1 MKRLTILGLAVAL
14 ALGFSTVGLAAG
26 GPDTLVIG
34 TTDRVTQL
42 SPANSY
48 DHYSWHV
55 LRLLSDSLLEIKP
68 KSTEVGPALAKD
80 WEVGPKAKVY
90 TFYLREDA
98 TFTNGDPVTAEDVK
112 WSFER
117 VMKLDGPE
125 GGVFL
130 IGDPI
135 DTIEVVDDYTLKITL
150 VEPNATFL
158 KRVTGQ
164 VGPALVWN
172 KNGTPAD
179 EFAKGELV
187 GVGPY
192 KLNKFQPNQSVIY
205 EAYEDYYGGAPEMK
219 TVIELKYSNSTG
231 LRTALEAGDIDV
243 AFRTMNPVDIE
254 ELEESPDFKTQHTP
268 NSPSVRYMLFNVTN
282 EVYKDERVRQAITYA
297 VNRSK
302 IAEQVFSGLADPI
315 YTMVPRGWNGR
326 KDTFPEQDFERA
338 EELLESAGYTEENP
352 LETTLWFTPKHYG
365 TTEADVAAVLQGSL
379 NELDNLEVESKSLE
393 WGAYTERMSQAG
405 FGMFLLGWY
414 PDYLEASNFLEPW
427 TTGSPEGLGTFFNKH
442 PNFSVYKELMD
453 AAKATPDWDMRA
465 PLYEAVQVL
474 STKDVPFIPLWANL
488 AQAYVVYQ
496 PNVEN
501 IFVDATMDIR
511 VSGITKKSE

>member
-1 MKRLTILGLAVAL
+1 MKKLTIISLVAVLAV
-14 ALGFSTVGLAAG
+14 GFSIVGFAAG

-55 LRLLSDSLLEIKP
+55 LRMLSDSLLQIKP

-90 TFYLREDA
+90 TFHLREDA

-117 VMKLDGPE
+117 AMELDGPE

-135 DTIEVVDDYTLKITL
+135 DTIEVVDEYTLEITL

-179 EFAKGELV
+179 DFAKGELV

-192 KLNKFQPNQSVIY
+192 KLNKYQPNQSVIY

-231 LRTALEAGDIDV
+231 LRTALEAGDIDI
-243 AFRTMNPVDIE
+243 AFRTMNPVDIK

-268 NSPSVRYMLFNVTN
+268 NSPSVRYLLFNVTN
-282 EVYKDERVRQAITYA
+282 EVFGDERVRRAVTYA
-297 VNRSK
+297 VNRK
-302 IAEQVFSGLADPI
+302 QIAEQVFSGLADPI
-315 YTMVPRGWNGR
+315 YTMVPKGWNGR
-326 KDTFPEQDFERA
+326 MPTFPEQNLDKA
-338 EELLESAGYTEENP
+338 EAMLESAGYTAENP
-352 LETTLWFTPKHYG
+352 LEATLWYTPSHYG

-379 NELDNLEVESKSLE
+379 DQLDNFNVEVKSLE
-393 WGAYTERMSQAG
+393 WGAYTERMANGG

-427 TTGSPEGLGTFFNKH
+427 TTGSPEGLGTYFNKH
-442 PNFSVYKELMD
+442 HNYDAYKKIINTAKSLPDD
-453 AAKATPDWDMRA
+453 ARRGT
-465 PLYEAVQVL
+465 LYEAIQIL
-474 STKDVPFIPLWANL
+474 SAQDVPFLPLWANL

-496 PNVEN
+496 PNVDN
-501 IFVDATMDIR
+501 VFVDATMDIR
-511 VSGITKKSE
+511 IWDITKM

>member
-1 MKRLTILGLAVAL
+1 MKKLTIFALVAVLAV
-14 ALGFSTVGLAAG
+14 GFSMVSLAAG

-55 LRLLSDSLLEIKP
+55 LRMLSDSLLKIKP

-80 WEVGPKAKVY
+80 WEVGPQAKVY
-90 TFYLREDA
+90 TFHLREGV
-98 TFTNGDPVTAEDVK
+98 TFTNGDKFTAEDVK

-130 IGDPI
+130 IKQPI
-135 DTIEVVDDYTLKITL
+135 ENIKVIDEYTVEITLK
-150 VEPNATFL
+150 EPNATFL

-164 VGPALVWN
+164 VGPALIWN

-179 EFAKGELV
+179 KFAKGDLV

-192 KLNKFQPNQSVIY
+192 KLQKYQPNQSVIY
-205 EAYEDYYGGAPEMK
+205 EAYGDYYAGQAKMQ

-231 LRTALEAGDIDV
+231 LRTALEAGDIDI
-243 AFRTMNPVDIE
+243 AFRTMNPIDIKQLKKSE
-254 ELEESPDFKTQHTP
+254 NFKTQHTP

-282 EVYKDERVRQAITYA
+282 DVFKNETVRQAITYA
-297 VNRSK
+297 VNRKK
-302 IAEQVFSGLADPI
+302 IASQVFSGLADPI
-315 YTMVPRGWNGR
+315 YTMVPKGWAGR
-326 KDTFPEQDFERA
+326 MPTFPKQDLEKADMMLA
-338 EELLESAGYTEENP
+338 EAGYTAEDP
-352 LETTLWFTPKHYG
+352 LKATLWFTPKHYG

-379 NELDNLEVESKSLE
+379 NNLDNIEVQAKSLE
-393 WGAYTERMSQAG
+393 WGAYTERMSSGG

-414 PDYLEASNFLEPW
+414 PDYLEASNFLSPW
-427 TTGSPEGLGTFFNKH
+427 TTGSPEGLGTFFNEH
-442 PNFSVYKELMD
+442 PAYDTYKKLINT
-453 AAKATPDWDMRA
+453 AKSFPGVKKRGT
-465 PLYEAVQVL
+465 LYEAVQIL
-474 STKDVPFIPLWANL
+474 SSRDVPFIPLWANL

-496 PNVEN
+496 PNVHN
-501 IFVDATMDIR
+501 VFVDATMDIR
-511 VSGITKKSE
+511 IWDITKG

>member
-1 MKRLTILGLAVAL
+1 MKKLTIFALVAALAV
-14 ALGFSTVGLAAG
+14 GFSVVGLAAG

-55 LRLLSDSLLEIKP
+55 LRMLSDSLLQIEP

-80 WEVGPKAKVY
+80 WEVGPKAMVY
-90 TFYLREDA
+90 TFHLREDA

-117 VMKLDGPE
+117 ACKLNGPE

-130 IGDPI
+130 VCDPI
-135 DTIEVVDDYTLKITL
+135 DTMEVLDKHTLKITL

-158 KRVTGQ
+158 TRVTGQ
-164 VGPALVWN
+164 VGPALIWN

-179 EFAKGELV
+179 DFAKGELV

-192 KLNKFQPNQSVIY
+192 TLQKYQPNQSVIY

-243 AFRTMNPVDIE
+243 AFRTMNPVDLE
-254 ELEESPDFKTQHTP
+254 ELEKSPKFETQYTP

-282 EVYKDERVRQAITYA
+282 EVFKDERVRRAITYA
-297 VNRSK
+297 VNRNK
-302 IAEQVFSGLADPI
+302 IAEQVFSGLANPI
-315 YTMVPRGWNGR
+315 YTMVPKGWVGR
-326 KDTFPEQDFERA
+326 LSTFPEQDLEKA
-338 EELLESAGYTEENP
+338 EALLESAGYTEDNP
-352 LETTLWFTPKHYG
+352 LDATLWFSPKHYG
-365 TTEADVAAVLQGSL
+365 TTEADVAAVLQGSM
-379 NELDNLEVESKSLE
+379 NQLDNLEVESKSLE
-393 WGAYTERMSQAG
+393 WGAYTERMSGGG

-427 TTGSPEGLGTFFNKH
+427 TTGSPEGLGTFFNHH
-442 PNFSVYKELMD
+442 PNYDAYKKILNT
-453 AAKATPDWDMRA
+453 AKSIPGPERRGT
-465 PLYEAVQVL
+465 LYEAVQIL
-474 STKDVPFIPLWANL
+474 STQDVPWIPLWANL

-511 VSGITKKSE
+511 IENVTKKSE

>member
-1 MKRLTILGLAVAL
+1 MKRITILSLAL
-14 ALGFSTVGLAAG
+14 ALTIGFSLVGFAAG

-55 LRLLSDSLLEIKP
+55 MRLLSDSLLKIKP

-80 WEVGPKAKVY
+80 WEVGPQAQEY
-90 TFYLREDA
+90 TFHLREDA

-117 VMKLDGPE
+117 AMKLDGPE

-130 IGDPI
+130 IGGPI
-135 DTIEVVDDYTLKITL
+135 DTMKVVDDYTLKIHL
-150 VEPNATFL
+150 AEPNATFL

-179 EFAKGELV
+179 KFAKGELV

-192 KLNKFQPNQSVIY
+192 KLQKYQPNQSVIY
-205 EAYEDYYGGAPEMK
+205 EAYEDYYGGAPKMQ

-243 AFRTMNPVDIE
+243 AFRTMNPVDLK
-254 ELEESPDFKTQHTP
+254 ELEESPDFETQHTP
-268 NSPSVRYMLFNVTN
+268 NSPSIRYMLFNVTN
-282 EVYKDERVRQAITYA
+282 DVYKDERIRRAVTYA
-297 VNRSK
+297 VNRK
-302 IAEQVFSGLADPI
+302 MIAEQVFSGLADPV
-315 YTMVPRGWNGR
+315 YTMVPRGWKGR
-326 KDTFPEQDFERA
+326 KATFPKQDLEMA
-338 EELLESAGYTEENP
+338 ESLLKSAGYTADDP
-352 LETTLWFTPKHYG
+352 LKTTLWFTPKHYG

-379 NELDNLEVESKSLE
+379 NELDNMKVESKSLE

-427 TTGSPEGLGTFFNKH
+427 TTGSPEGLGTFFNNH
-442 PNFSVYKELMD
+442 PNYSAYKKIMNT
-453 AAKATPDWDMRA
+453 AKALPDWDRRA
-465 PLYEAVQVL
+465 PLYEAVQEL
-474 STKDVPFIPLWANL
+474 STQDVPFIPLWANL
-488 AQAYVVYQ
+488 AQAYVAYQ

-511 VSGITKKSE
+511 VADITKK

>member
-1 MKRLTILGLAVAL
+1 MKRITILGLVLAL
-14 ALGFSTVGLAAG
+14 TLGFSLVGFSQG

-55 LRLLSDSLLEIKP
+55 MRLMSDSLLKIKP

-80 WEVGPKAKVY
+80 WEVGPEAQEY
-90 TFYLREDA
+90 TFYLREDV
-98 TFTNGDPVTAEDVK
+98 TFTNGDQLTAEDVK

-117 VMKLDGPE
+117 AMDLDGPE

-130 IGDPI
+130 LGDPI

-150 VEPNATFL
+150 EEPNATFL
-158 KRVTGQ
+158 TRVTGQ

-192 KLNKFQPNQSVIY
+192 KLSSYDPNESVVY
-205 EAYEDYYGGAPEMK
+205 EAYEDYYGGAPEME
-219 TVIELKYSNSTG
+219 TVVELKYSNSTG

-254 ELEESPDFKTQHTP
+254 ELEESSDFETQYTE
-268 NSPSVRYMLFNVTN
+268 NSPSIRYMLFNVTN
-282 EVYKDERVRQAITYA
+282 EVYKDERVRRAMTYA
-297 VNRSK
+297 VNREK
-302 IAEQVFSGLADPI
+302 IADQVFSGLADPV
-315 YTMVPRGWNGR
+315 YTMVPRGWQGR
-326 KDTFPEQDFERA
+326 LATFPEQDLDKA
-338 EELLESAGYTEENP
+338 EELLESAGYTADDP
-352 LETTLWFTPKHYG
+352 LETTLWFTPSHYG
-365 TTEADVAAVLQGSL
+365 STEADVAAVIQGSL
-379 NELDNLEVESKSLE
+379 DQLDNLEVESKSLE
-393 WGAYTERMSQAG
+393 WGAYTERQSEGG

-427 TTGSPEGLGTFFNKH
+427 TTGSPEGLGTFFNNH
-442 PNFSVYKELMD
+442 PNYD
-453 AAKATPDWDMRA
+453 AYRKILNTAKALPDWDRRA
-465 PLYEAVQVL
+465 PLYEAVQEL
-474 STKDVPFIPLWANL
+474 SAQDVPFIPLWANL
-488 AQAYVVYQ
+488 AQAYVAYK
-496 PNVEN
+496 PNVED

-511 VSGITKKSE
+511 VAGIKKK